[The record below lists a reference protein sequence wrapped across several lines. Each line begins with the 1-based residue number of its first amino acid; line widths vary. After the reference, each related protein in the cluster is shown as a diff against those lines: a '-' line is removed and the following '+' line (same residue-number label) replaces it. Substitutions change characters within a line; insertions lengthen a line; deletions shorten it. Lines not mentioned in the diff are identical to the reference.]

1 MKYVAS
7 TKTYK
12 ERQQTLLE
20 NWRFNCQCQLCKYQL
35 KKNDQVYNN
44 YMEMM
49 DKSCK
54 EISKKDAKLLEE
66 YLEKNKKKYS
76 CYEMANAYLK
86 LEEYYHV
93 CRDFGEVRRLSELV
107 TKYANGKNFS
117 FQLNNLNIL
126 VLAVSHSGSNEFFS
140 VYKELIKL
148 LEKYTPLNSEE
159 IQYLFK
165 GIMKIF

>member
-1 MKYVAS
+1 
-7 TKTYK
+7 
-12 ERQQTLLE
+12 
-20 NWRFNCQCQLCKYQL
+20 
-35 KKNDQVYNN
+35 
-44 YMEMM
+44 
-49 DKSCK
+49 
-54 EISKKDAKLLEE
+54 
-66 YLEKNKKKYS
+66 
-76 CYEMANAYLK
+76 MANAYLK